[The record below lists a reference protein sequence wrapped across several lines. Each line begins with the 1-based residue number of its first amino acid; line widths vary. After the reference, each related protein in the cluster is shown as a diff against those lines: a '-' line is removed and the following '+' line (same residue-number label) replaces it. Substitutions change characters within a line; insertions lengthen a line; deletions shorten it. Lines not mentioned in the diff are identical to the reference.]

1 MTRDK
6 TLAKALGLLLHC
18 YMLKI
23 EYSQEF
29 SQDFGWYICARI
41 FKKHSKRSS
50 ILSNSKMNS
59 TLTSYDLYVYERISF
74 LENPRVEKV

>member
-29 SQDFGWYICARI
+29 SQDFGWYICAR
-41 FKKHSKRSS
+41 
-50 ILSNSKMNS
+50 SNSKMNS
-59 TLTSYDLYVYERISF
+59 TLTSYDPYVYERISF